1 MQEVL
6 RCVSPSQGGSTTA
19 TQTDIVA
26 VHTPQEPPPPGQ
38 ALVRPSSLSL
48 PPPQL
53 AEYADCLVDG
63 VIKTTVK
70 EHESE
75 VTHIS

>member
-6 RCVSPSQGGSTTA
+6 RCVSPSQGGSTAA

-26 VHTPQEPPPPGQ
+26 VHTPQEPPGQ
-38 ALVRPSSLSL
+38 ALVRPSSLPL

-53 AEYADCLVDG
+53 AEFADCLVGG

-70 EHESE
+70 EQEAE
-75 VTHIS
+75 ATHVS